1 MANPIQQELEEAE
14 ALRRKQ
20 QFERAPLTKNE
31 ENLRALI
38 EERREFFSQY
48 RNNSDA
54 ENKKKGLLEEFL
66 LQSQP
71 FRDVKGFLENIAI
84 SARLPELAESLALS
98 FNRIIEKYNP
108 SSPEEI
114 AHINKMKNG
123 WIDPREIKLNGTENL
138 IEQFAK
144 EGVDLQFINEK
155 VLTLAIMNPFSKYH
169 QFVPIKLEDGRTL
182 NLDVK
187 QYAKD
192 AFEHYQLKHNEQ
204 QNTQPGSTNSHPEN
218 QQHNLPGFLAL
229 YAKEKFLEKYPQ
241 EPSNFLSKNDKEGIA
256 GWKKRGELRD
266 QRTKEFLIKIGFTKP
281 PLQESNKRTQEQH
294 PDDEVQQNSK
304 RLRPEDKEST
314 NPPEQPD
321 LKPQARKGILRRPPT
336 PDHSPERPP
345 ENQEKRSEKKT
356 PTDTPNY
363 LPTPLPKKGVKFAG
377 DVKKE
382 DEIKGEQGKW
392 VSATTQRT
400 NGTNNDQRG
409 GR

>member
-108 SSPEEI
+108 SSPEET

-155 VLTLAIMNPFSKYH
+155 VSTLAIMNPFSKYH
-169 QFVPIKLEDGRTL
+169 QVIPIKLEDGRTL

-187 QYAKD
+187 KYAKD
-192 AFEHYQLKHNEQ
+192 VFEHYQLKHNKQ
-204 QNTQPGSTNSHPEN
+204 QNTQPDPKLYQEN
-218 QQHNLPGFLAL
+218 HNLPGFLAL

-241 EPSNFLSKNDKEGIA
+241 EPSNFLSENDKEEIA
-256 GWKKRGELRD
+256 GWKERGKLRD
-266 QRTKEFLIKIGFTKP
+266 KRTEEFAIKIGFKKP
-281 PLQESNKRTQEQH
+281 PLQNNPQEQNIN
-294 PDDEVQQNSK
+294 EG
-304 RLRPEDKEST
+304 
-314 NPPEQPD
+314 PPSGPRKSNQEQAPSGA
-321 LKPQARKGILRRPPT
+321 QERKGILKP
-336 PDHSPERPP
+336 
-345 ENQEKRSEKKT
+345 
-356 PTDTPNY
+356 PNY
-363 LPTPLPKKGVKFAG
+363 LPTPLGPKQGVRFTQDTKPSPAESSWAARVERGEPSKGG
-377 DVKKE
+377 
-382 DEIKGEQGKW
+382 
-392 VSATTQRT
+392 
-400 NGTNNDQRG
+400 G
-409 GR
+409 GRP